1 MPLTLARQKSLKS
14 RASADQPSGG
24 TAYHG
29 RKMSIPKPGKPV
41 RGSRSGVPLMALFD
55 LLGKR
60 WAMGVIWQLRHG
72 PATFRALQSVCET
85 ISPAVLN
92 SRLKELRE
100 ARLVCVTDE
109 GYALTEDFPL
119 KDCVP
124 QAKFGTLGLMR
135 ADQIPDIHAIYVEKE
150 ELLPFAYGAK
160 GIGEIAT
167 IPTAPA
173 VQGAYYARDHILRTS
188 LPMQDTFYKK
198 PAKKAAP

>member
-109 GYALTEDFPL
+109 GYALTDMGLELSQLLDP
-119 KDCVP
+119 
-124 QAKFGTLGLMR
+124 FGTW
-135 ADQIPDIHAIYVEKE
+135 AIAWAMEVAPEE
-150 ELLPFAYGAK
+150 AERWNELLSK
-160 GIGEIAT
+160 RLTSAT
-167 IPTAPA
+167 SP
-173 VQGAYYARDHILRTS
+173 GDTS
-188 LPMQDTFYKK
+188 SS
-198 PAKKAAP
+198 